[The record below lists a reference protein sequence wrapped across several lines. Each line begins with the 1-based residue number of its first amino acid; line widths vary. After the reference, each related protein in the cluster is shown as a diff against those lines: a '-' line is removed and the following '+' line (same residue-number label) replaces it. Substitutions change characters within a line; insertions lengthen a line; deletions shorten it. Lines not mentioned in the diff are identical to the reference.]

1 MARAGHG
8 WTEWIPLIDRATP
21 TPAESAPTIRRIY
34 KLLYAHYGP
43 QDWWP
48 ADSPFEVVVGAI
60 LTQNTAWS
68 NVVKAIA
75 ALKQARRLTVA
86 GIRVLG
92 DDELADLIRPAGTY
106 RVKARRLRA
115 VVDWLWEESRG
126 DVGKALSGDLE
137 TVRGRLLAIHGVG
150 PETADS
156 ILLYAGG
163 HSSFVI
169 DAYTRRIL
177 RRHRVIDGGESYEK
191 LRTMMMGSVRR
202 DLETYREYHALL
214 VQVAK
219 QHCRVRAHCDG
230 CPLESL
236 PHDEAP

>member
-1 MARAGHG
+1 MALDGHA

-43 QDWWP
+43 QGWWP
-48 ADSPFEVVVGAI
+48 ADTPFEVAVGAI
-60 LTQNTAWS
+60 LTQNTVWS
-68 NVVKAIA
+68 NVAKAIIS
-75 ALKQARRLTVA
+75 LKRARRLSVRSLRHLSDVQV
-86 GIRVLG
+86 G
-92 DDELADLIRPAGTY
+92 ELIRSAGTY

-115 VVDWLWEESRG
+115 IVDWLWEESRG
-126 DVGKALSGDLE
+126 DVVKALSGKLD
-137 TVRGRLLAIHGVG
+137 TIRRRLLAVHGIG

-156 ILLYAGG
+156 ILLYAGDRR
-163 HSSFVI
+163 SFVV

-219 QHCRVRAHCDG
+219 QHCRVRARCDG